1 MIMENKKERVEI
13 GNFRKNIMGSLSFDL
28 KLSSMRKSQDFIVY
42 PISKDDVDKPIT
54 IQSDTRIGVI
64 DLETGR
70 GLMSQSHTGGAYFVH
85 LSVDAKTRF
94 RLDETQLDLLRE
106 KLRGTSKTGDGVIKM
121 DNSGVEFL
129 KKGGRTEDYTIDMVK
144 SDLKV
149 MEEYASKIASLL
161 DKLGY
166 VEPWIASKIYIAG
179 ENIENIKHYLE
190 YEVEGFPKK
199 NK

>member
-1 MIMENKKERVEI
+1 MTMENAKDKVEI
-13 GNFRKNIMGSLSFDL
+13 KNFHKNIMGTLSFDM
-28 KLSSMRKSQDFIVY
+28 KLSKMRKPQEFIVY
-42 PISKDDVDKPIT
+42 PVSANDADKPIT

-64 DLETGR
+64 DLSTGR
-70 GLMSQSHTGGAYFVH
+70 GLMSQSHSGGAYFVH
-85 LSVDAKTRF
+85 LSVDEKIRF
-94 RLDETQLDLLRE
+94 RLDETQLELFRE
-106 KLRGTSKTGDGVIKM
+106 KMRSTSKTGDSVIKI
-121 DNSGVEFL
+121 DNAGASEFR
-129 KKGGRTEDYTIDMVK
+129 KGGHLEDYTIDMVK

-190 YEVEGFPKK
+190 YEVEGFPTKK
-199 NK
+199 